1 MCGKVKRTRMTQV
14 GEEKAEGKLNHLL
27 GDKEGLSLWG
37 GGGWPAVLPASAC
50 GAGEMG
56 LDRRQG

>member
-14 GEEKAEGKLNHLL
+14 GEEKAERKLNHLL
-27 GDKEGLSLWG
+27 QDKEGLSCWG
-37 GGGWPAVLPASAC
+37 VVTSCPPLPLHAEQ
-50 GAGEMG
+50 GEMG

>member
-1 MCGKVKRTRMTQV
+1 MTQV